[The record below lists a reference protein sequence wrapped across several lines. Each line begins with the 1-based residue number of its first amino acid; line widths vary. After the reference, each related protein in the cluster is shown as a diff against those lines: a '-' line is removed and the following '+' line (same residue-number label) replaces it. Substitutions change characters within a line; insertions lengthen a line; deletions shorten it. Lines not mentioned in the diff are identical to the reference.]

1 MSRIVEKRIFK
12 LPPCRVEKDLVSEIG
27 QILESDR
34 LAKEYTPEY
43 SLKSSSKDI
52 ESTKIDTFISTEWP
66 TDINRI
72 TLHIGEYDNPKI
84 EVCID
89 FKSLWNANATVAG
102 DNPTWTDG
110 VSRQLE
116 KVFEKRRLGYHSIH
130 EKRYLKAL
138 LIILTWIPMALAI
151 TYPLYPIIKPHLK
164 EWVTSSTFFLI
175 ILLVGEALMWLPL
188 WTVFDWLFPYFEFG
202 NPLQKKV
209 RKWIWGLFVSSGF
222 LMALLFK
229 LLDW

>member
-1 MSRIVEKRIFK
+1 
-12 LPPCRVEKDLVSEIG
+12 
-27 QILESDR
+27 
-34 LAKEYTPEY
+34 
-43 SLKSSSKDI
+43 
-52 ESTKIDTFISTEWP
+52 
-66 TDINRI
+66 
-72 TLHIGEYDNPKI
+72 
-84 EVCID
+84 
-89 FKSLWNANATVAG
+89 
-102 DNPTWTDG
+102 
-110 VSRQLE
+110 LE